1 MPPVGVPLEHD
12 DRVRS
17 RPDVGSA
24 PVAADGLHRRPTRT
38 LAVDLERLAVDAEPV
53 QEETDVPAMDTA
65 ELEEASSARRSDSRR
80 PRSIDPRYVQRARA
94 RGRTV
99 SPQPSP
105 NPIAV
110 EVAERYAKAL
120 TLSPNAPTLPEPRA
134 PRRSRAAMRDRA
146 LDSPARSSGR
156 RRAPTPAPAAPSD
169 SPRLVRATGETVA
182 PVPAAASGRPRLAR
196 ATAETAAPAPA
207 PRSARRAAPA
217 APVAGLRIP
226 DDGDSDA
233 AVATGR
239 RTVTIRGRGAERDYG
254 WATYDSSRR
263 PNVPAHERAGFKPD
277 RAALWAVFLGLLL
290 VLVAAT
296 SAHAAVLAHAVR

>member
-1 MPPVGVPLEHD
+1 MAPVGVSPEHD

-17 RPDVGSA
+17 RPDARST
-24 PVAADGLHRRPTRT
+24 PVAAGGLHHRPTRT
-38 LAVDLERLAVDAEPV
+38 VAVDLERLSVDTEQSDAVL
-53 QEETDVPAMDTA
+53 AMDTA
-65 ELEEASSARRSDSRR
+65 ELEEAAPRRRPDRSR
-80 PRSIDPRYVQRARA
+80 PRSVDPRYVQSSPT

-99 SPQPSP
+99 SPEPSP
-105 NPIAV
+105 NPLAV

-120 TLSPNAPTLPEPRA
+120 TLSPDAPALPEPRA

-156 RRAPTPAPAAPSD
+156 RRALNPAPDAAAPSRQRAARPAPAESTSRPRGTSAEPALVARRRAPQ
-169 SPRLVRATGETVA
+169 T
-182 PVPAAASGRPRLAR
+182 AASALRS
-196 ATAETAAPAPA
+196 PAP
-207 PRSARRAAPA
+207 PTIDE
-217 APVAGLRIP
+217 V
-226 DDGDSDA
+226 
-233 AVATGR
+233 TGR

-254 WATYDSSRR
+254 WTHYDSSRR
-263 PNVPAHERAGFKPD
+263 PSRPAHERPGFKPD